1 MKTEAYANYS
11 RLRDPLVIPYKG
23 GGNTMSQKT
32 DERIT
37 RDVLDELAWD
47 PAVTLADLSV
57 STDRGRVRLNGTA
70 DTFGTKLEAEEAAYR
85 VGGVTSVDNQIFVDP
100 AALDLRS
107 DADIAD
113 HIRNAFELDYQVPDE
128 RLSVS
133 VIDGIAT
140 LTGNVDWSYQ
150 RDAAEDDAA
159 MILGVIGL
167 VDEIT
172 VNQPQASAVDISSG
186 IARAFARNAELYDDN
201 IDVTTDGGNVTL
213 SGTVATWSEYDM
225 ANAIAWMSP
234 GVTSVT
240 NNVAVLFT

>member
-1 MKTEAYANYS
+1 
-11 RLRDPLVIPYKG
+11 
-23 GGNTMSQKT
+23 MSQKT

-57 STDRGRVRLNGTA
+57 STDHGRVRLNGTA
-70 DTFGTKLEAEEAAYR
+70 DTFGMKLEAEDAAYR

-100 AALDLRS
+100 AALDLLR

-113 HIRNAFELDYQVPDE
+113 HIRSAFELDYQVPDE

-150 RDAAEDDAA
+150 RDAAEEDAA

-172 VNQPQASAVDISSG
+172 VNQPQAFAVDISSG
-186 IARAFARNAELYDDN
+186 IARAFARNAELCDDN

-225 ANAIAWMSP
+225 ANDIAWMSP

-240 NNVAVLFT
+240 NNVAVLFA

>member
-1 MKTEAYANYS
+1 
-11 RLRDPLVIPYKG
+11 
-23 GGNTMSQKT
+23 MSQKS

-37 RDVLDELAWD
+37 QNVLDELAWD

-57 STDRGRVRLNGTA
+57 STYHGRVRLNGTA
-70 DTFGTKLEAEEAAYR
+70 DTFGTKLEAENAAYR
-85 VGGVTSVDNQIFVDP
+85 VVGVTSVDNQIFVDP
-100 AALDLRS
+100 AILGPCY

-113 HIRNAFELDYQVPDE
+113 HIRSVFELDYQVPDE

-140 LTGNVDWSYQ
+140 LAGNVDWSYQ
-150 RDAAEDDAA
+150 RDAAENDAA
-159 MILGVIGL
+159 MILGVIDM

-172 VNQPQASAVDISSG
+172 INQPQASAADISSG

-201 IDVTTDGGNVTL
+201 IVVTADGGNVTL
-213 SGTVATWSEYDM
+213 SGTVATWSEYYM
-225 ANAIAWMSP
+225 ANDIAWMSP

-240 NNVAVLFT
+240 NNVAVLFAYIDR

>member
-1 MKTEAYANYS
+1 
-11 RLRDPLVIPYKG
+11 
-23 GGNTMSQKT
+23 MSQKT

-37 RDVLDELAWD
+37 QEVLEELAWD

-57 STDRGRVRLNGTA
+57 STDHGRVRLNGAA
-70 DTFGTKLEAEEAAYR
+70 DTFGTKVEAEEAAYR
-85 VGGVTSVDNQIFVDP
+85 VGGVTSVDNQIVVDP
-100 AALDLRS
+100 AALGLRS

-113 HIRNAFELDYQVPDE
+113 DIRCAFELDYQVPDE

-133 VIDGIAT
+133 VIAGIVT
-140 LTGNVDWSYQ
+140 LRGRVDWSYQ

-159 MILGVIGL
+159 MILGVRGL

-201 IDVTTDGGNVTL
+201 IVVTTDGGNVTL
-213 SGTVATWSEYDM
+213 SGTVATWSEYEM
-225 ANAIAWMSP
+225 ANEIAWMSP

-240 NNVAVLFT
+240 NNVAVLFA

>member
-1 MKTEAYANYS
+1 
-11 RLRDPLVIPYKG
+11 
-23 GGNTMSQKT
+23 MSQKT
-32 DERIT
+32 DEQIT
-37 RDVLDELAWD
+37 QDVLDELAWD

-57 STDRGRVRLNGTA
+57 STDHGRVRLNGTA
-70 DTFGTKLEAEEAAYR
+70 DTFGMKLEAENAAYR
-85 VGGVTSVDNQIFVDP
+85 VGGVTSVDNQIIVDP
-100 AALDLRS
+100 AALDLCY

-113 HIRNAFELDYQVPDE
+113 HIRSVFELDYQVPDE

-133 VIDGIAT
+133 VMDGIAT
-140 LTGNVDWSYQ
+140 LTGNVDWPYQ
-150 RDAAEDDAA
+150 RDATEDDAA
-159 MILGVIGL
+159 MILGVRGL

-225 ANAIAWMSP
+225 ANDIAWMSP

-240 NNVAVLFT
+240 NNVVVLFA

>member
-1 MKTEAYANYS
+1 
-11 RLRDPLVIPYKG
+11 
-23 GGNTMSQKT
+23 MSQKT

-37 RDVLDELAWD
+37 QDVLDELAWD
-47 PAVTLADLSV
+47 PAVTLVDLSV
-57 STDRGRVRLNGTA
+57 STDHGQVRLNGTA
-70 DTFGTKLEAEEAAYR
+70 DTFGTKLEAENAAYR
-85 VGGVTSVDNQIFVDP
+85 VSGVTSVDNQIFVDP
-100 AALDLRS
+100 AILGPRY

-113 HIRNAFELDYQVPDE
+113 HIRSAFELDYQVPDE
-128 RLSVS
+128 RLAVS

-140 LTGNVDWSYQ
+140 LVGNVDWSYQ

-159 MILGVIGL
+159 MIVGVRGL

-201 IDVTTDGGNVTL
+201 IDVTTDGGNVIL

-225 ANAIAWMSP
+225 ANDIAWMSP

-240 NNVAVLFT
+240 NNVAVLFAYIDR

>member
-1 MKTEAYANYS
+1 
-11 RLRDPLVIPYKG
+11 
-23 GGNTMSQKT
+23 MSQKT

-57 STDRGRVRLNGTA
+57 STDHGRVRLNGTA
-70 DTFGTKLEAEEAAYR
+70 DTFGMKLEAEDAAYR

-100 AALDLRS
+100 AALDLLR

-113 HIRNAFELDYQVPDE
+113 HIRSAFELDYQVPDE

-150 RDAAEDDAA
+150 RDAAEEDAA

-186 IARAFARNAELYDDN
+186 IARAFARNAELCDDN

-225 ANAIAWMSP
+225 ANDIAWMSP

-240 NNVAVLFT
+240 NNVAVLFA

>member
-1 MKTEAYANYS
+1 
-11 RLRDPLVIPYKG
+11 
-23 GGNTMSQKT
+23 MSQKT

-37 RDVLDELAWD
+37 LDVLDELAWD

-57 STDRGRVRLNGTA
+57 STDHGRVRLNGIA
-70 DTFGTKLEAEEAAYR
+70 DTFGTKLEAEDAVYR

-100 AALDLRS
+100 AALDLRR

-159 MILGVIGL
+159 MILGVTGL

-201 IDVTTDGGNVTL
+201 IDVTTDGGHVTL
-213 SGTVATWSEYDM
+213 SGTVATWGEYDL
-225 ANAIAWMSP
+225 ATDIAWMSP
-234 GVTSVT
+234 GVTRVT
-240 NNVAVLFT
+240 NNVAVLFA

>member
-1 MKTEAYANYS
+1 
-11 RLRDPLVIPYKG
+11 
-23 GGNTMSQKT
+23 MSQKT

-37 RDVLDELAWD
+37 QDVLDELAWD
-47 PAVTLADLSV
+47 PAVTLADLTV
-57 STDRGRVRLNGTA
+57 STDHGRVRLNGTA
-70 DTFGTKLEAEEAAYR
+70 DTFGMKLEAEDAAYR

-100 AALDLRS
+100 AALDLLR

-113 HIRNAFELDYQVPDE
+113 HIRSAFELDYQVPDE

-150 RDAAEDDAA
+150 RDAAEEDAA

-172 VNQPQASAVDISSG
+172 VNQPQAFAVDISSG

-225 ANAIAWMSP
+225 ANDIAWMSP

-240 NNVAVLFT
+240 NNVAVLFA